1 MFCHDFSGKLLWSR
15 DLGAYRMFANWGTSS
30 SPASDG
36 ERQFVQCDNE
46 DRSFVVALDKKTGR
60 DLWRV
65 ERRERS
71 TWSTPILWRNKTRT
85 ELVCMGSD
93 YFVGY
98 APSTGCELWRC
109 ASERSLGVSGGGAG
123 GDSGG
128 RGRPPTGGRGGK
140 SASGGCKASPV
151 AGAEMLYVGMSS
163 KTPGQELGPM
173 WAIRAGATGD
183 ISLRPGETSNAHVAW
198 FRTDAGPH
206 FTSALLH
213 EGRLY
218 IFPPHERGVLS
229 CFDAKTG
236 ATLYAEPLPGAAAF
250 KASPC
255 LSGGRIYCTDEKG
268 TTYVVEA
275 GPKFKLLG
283 RNALDEMTW
292 SSPALSDG
300 ALFLRTVGHLFCIG
314 PAAADAQP

>member
-1 MFCHDFSGKLLWSR
+1 
-15 DLGAYRMFANWGTSS
+15 
-30 SPASDG
+30 
-36 ERQFVQCDNE
+36 
-46 DRSFVVALDKKTGR
+46 
-60 DLWRV
+60 
-65 ERRERS
+65 
-71 TWSTPILWRNKTRT
+71 
-85 ELVCMGSD
+85 
-93 YFVGY
+93 
-98 APSTGCELWRC
+98 
-109 ASERSLGVSGGGAG
+109 
-123 GDSGG
+123 
-128 RGRPPTGGRGGK
+128 
-140 SASGGCKASPV
+140 
-151 AGAEMLYVGMSS
+151 
-163 KTPGQELGPM
+163 M
-173 WAIRAGATGD
+173 WEIRAGATGD

-229 CFDAKTG
+229 CVDAKTG